1 MELNPPY
8 GETGKLKIIRDCFIS
23 SLSFKNLTLCNS
35 PSICLLRGWKD
46 HPNLSLFFCSP
57 AIHIPSTQGPG
68 EKKYQQTQNRKTP
81 RKAKICGCRFP
92 EMLYFNFFFYNEEP
106 FVSCLNFLGLCLS
119 NVLNYIEATA
129 SFLSFK

>member
-35 PSICLLRGWKD
+35 PSICLLRAWKD

-68 EKKYQQTQNRKTP
+68 EKKNNKPKTEKLQE
-81 RKAKICGCRFP
+81 RQKSVGVGFLKCFI
-92 EMLYFNFFFYNEEP
+92 LIFFFYNEEP